1 MYTTQ
6 WCGGEIGQVYR
17 GVGAYNSIVG
27 SEEEVSVYN
36 SIVGSEEGGWCVQ
49 LYFFKIK
56 TTQLIVGSRGG
67 GGKEGGIG
75 VYKCRRG
82 NSDEH
87 VAAHAQ
93 SYEKTAF
100 AVSPRTLA
108 M

>member
-67 GGKEGGIG
+67 GGEGGG
-75 VYKCRRG
+75 DRCV
-82 NSDEH
+82 
-87 VAAHAQ
+87 Q
-93 SYEKTAF
+93 
-100 AVSPRTLA
+100 